1 MSPLLMT
8 TDDRV
13 SNLMFLLTL
22 TPLAACSV
30 GGEPPPN
37 TSGPPTVDP
46 TVAGDGTTTGPSG
59 DSDTRAES
67 TSTSGVEG
75 PESTDGPGPGPDV
88 TTDDPPAST
97 TSPVECEN
105 PAPPMIPQQ
114 IGQACL
120 DYGSLNNECF
130 YGGSLA
136 PECLYLYQAYCQYYI
151 DNSAMMYGPDCA
163 MANEEFLTCLSQLS
177 CQVLSDAT
185 QDCPNEQ
192 AALNELC
199 ID

>member
-1 MSPLLMT
+1 MT
-8 TDDRV
+8 TDDRLA
-13 SNLMFLLTL
+13 NLMFLLTL
-22 TPLAACSV
+22 TPSAACAV

-46 TVAGDGTTTGPSG
+46 TAEGDGTGSTSAAPSDDTDTGA
-59 DSDTRAES
+59 DSNA
-67 TSTSGVEG
+67 STSGVDG
-75 PESTDGPGPGPDV
+75 PASTDGPGPGPDV

-105 PAPPMIPQQ
+105 PAPPMIPQE
-114 IGQACL
+114 ISQACL

-151 DNSAMMYGPDCA
+151 DNSAMTYGPDCA
-163 MANEEFLTCLSQLS
+163 MANEEFIACLSQLS
-177 CQVLSDAT
+177 CEVLSDAME
-185 QDCPNEQ
+185 DCPNEQ
-192 AALNELC
+192 MLAYQACMN
-199 ID
+199 